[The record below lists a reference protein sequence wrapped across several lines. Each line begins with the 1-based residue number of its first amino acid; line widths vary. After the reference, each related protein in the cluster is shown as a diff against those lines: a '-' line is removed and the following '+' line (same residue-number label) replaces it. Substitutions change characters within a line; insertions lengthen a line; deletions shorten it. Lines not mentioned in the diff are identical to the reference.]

1 MSRRVLIL
9 AHTGREES
17 LKAAWEAC
25 AQLHDFGIIPVM
37 LKSEP
42 VSYTHLTLPTIL
54 LV

>member
-25 AQLHDFGIIPVM
+25 AQLHDSGIIPVT
-37 LKSEP
+37 
-42 VSYTHLTLPTIL
+42 VSYTHLTLPTN
-54 LV
+54 